1 MNAKKKT
8 EKKEEKIPFLCNCV
22 DKLGVDK
29 SRINEEKVGDE
40 RPESG
45 GEGEESGRIRCA
57 SS

>member
-1 MNAKKKT
+1 MQKKT
-8 EKKEEKIPFLCNCV
+8 EKKEEKIPFRCNCV